1 MADTKFRADAI
12 GQLNARITFAKRVEI
27 DDGFGG
33 TRGEWQDQFTVP
45 ARLKPKFGGNAESLV
60 ASRLVSKQP
69 YNLTIYS
76 STRRDRSPRHGAPM
90 TLGRARP
97 AKTPIA
103 FLASKP
109 SLIPTR
115 RTGFSKCW
123 LSRMRSP
130 DGGSCEA

>member
-1 MADTKFRADAI
+1 MADTKYRADAI

-69 YNLTIYS
+69 YNLMIYS
-76 STRRDRSPRHGAPM
+76 STAARQVTASW
-90 TLGRARP
+90 RAYDAR
-97 AKTPIA
+97 AGKTGENPNRVFGIKTIVNPDETNR
-103 FLASKP
+103 FLEMLVIENEVA
-109 SLIPTR
+109 
-115 RTGFSKCW
+115 
-123 LSRMRSP
+123 
-130 DGGSCEA
+130 